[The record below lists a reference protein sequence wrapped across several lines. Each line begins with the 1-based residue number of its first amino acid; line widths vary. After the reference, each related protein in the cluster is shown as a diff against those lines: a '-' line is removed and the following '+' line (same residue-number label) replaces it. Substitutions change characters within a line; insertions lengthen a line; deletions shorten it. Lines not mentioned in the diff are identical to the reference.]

1 MNVQN
6 LGEMEQKTYSFIKNV
21 GEIQTTNL
29 PKQMWGAIPNLK
41 NMGLVEVFKKYTSY
55 FKSRK
60 KKFVK
65 IKNEQNFSRLMVSE
79 ERTLARIGG
88 NLVKPTAVST
98 EVMVQD
104 HE

>member
-29 PKQMWGAIPNLK
+29 PKQMWGTIPNLK
-41 NMGLVEVFKKYTSY
+41 NKGLIELFKKYTSY
-55 FKSRK
+55 FRSRK

-65 IKNEQNFSRLMVSE
+65 VIEK
-79 ERTLARIGG
+79 
-88 NLVKPTAVST
+88 K
-98 EVMVQD
+98 
-104 HE
+104 

>member
-1 MNVQN
+1 MN
-6 LGEMEQKTYSFIKNV
+6 LRKLSAMEKKTYNYIKDA

-65 IKNEQNFSRLMVSE
+65 IKTKENYSRLMVSE
-79 ERTLARIGG
+79 DRKLARIGV
-88 NLVKPTAVST
+88 NLVNPNGLST
-98 EVMVQD
+98 QLMV
-104 HE
+104 